1 MQVII
6 QVELSVEQYVEQQFH
21 KRVRPPKQC
30 GNCGQFGTLS
40 LLAYY
45 DRYTT
50 DATGAAIQFWVAR
63 FICEACK
70 LTTSCLP
77 SFAQPYRLVASE
89 TIEAFI
95 EDDTGRLDVRR
106 NEGLLK
112 CYFRRFDQWHKT
124 LRSIVGNRFGRGPPQ
139 ENATAFL
146 RRAVAACGSLAELT
160 LRLVQEFKTTCFG
173 TYGCH
178 QPSYPH

>member
-6 QVELSVEQYVEQQFH
+6 QVEVSVEQSVEEEFQR
-21 KRVRPPKQC
+21 RVRPPERC
-30 GNCGQFGTLS
+30 GNCGTLATLT

-45 DRYTT
+45 SRYTT
-50 DATGAAIQFWVAR
+50 GVGGDPIRFWVAR
-63 FICEACK
+63 FICDVCD

-77 SFAQPYRLVASE
+77 SFAQPYRLAASA
-89 TIEAFI
+89 TIEAYV
-95 EDDTGRLDVRR
+95 EGERGRLDVQRL
-106 NEGLLK
+106 EGLLK
-112 CYFRRFDQWHKT
+112 RYVKRFGRWQHT
-124 LRSIVGNRFGRGPPQ
+124 LRGIVGSRFGRGPPK

-160 LRLVQEFKTTCFG
+160 LRLVQEFATTCFG

-178 QPSYPH
+178 QPSSPR

>member
-6 QVELSVEQYVEQQFH
+6 QVELTVEQYVEEQFQR
-21 KRVRPPKQC
+21 RVRAPERC
-30 GNCGQFGTLS
+30 GNCGALATLS
-40 LLAYY
+40 VLAYY
-45 DRYTT
+45 SRYTT
-50 DATGAAIQFWVAR
+50 GAKGGPVKFWVAR

-89 TIEAFI
+89 TVEAFMY
-95 EDDTGRLDVRR
+95 DDTARLDVQR

-112 CYFRRFDQWHKT
+112 CYFRRFKQWQKT
-124 LRSIVGNRFGRGPPQ
+124 LHSLVGNRFGRGPPA
-139 ENATAFL
+139 ESATAFL

-160 LRLVQEFKTTCFG
+160 LRLVQEFKATCFG